1 VRTTVSRKEAA
12 ASDRVNRQFVAE
24 RPNQLWVADFTY
36 VSTWQ
41 GFAYVAF
48 VLDAL
53 EQALWVRRPSGT
65 IHHSDKGSQYVS
77 LAYTQR
83 LQEAELLASTDST
96 GDSYD
101 NAMAESI
108 NGQYKAEVIHR

>member
-1 VRTTVSRKEAA
+1 M
-12 ASDRVNRQFVAE
+12 
-24 RPNQLWVADFTY
+24 
-36 VSTWQ
+36 
-41 GFAYVAF
+41 
-48 VLDAL
+48 LDAL

-83 LQEAELLASTDST
+83 LIDGALLASTGSK

-108 NGQYKAEVIHR
+108 NGLYKAEVIHRQSWKTRQDVELATLKWVDWYNHHRLME